1 MILQH
6 AFDAGLERIRRAGCG
21 ESKIEIQYRG
31 ARNNVGRARARMQ
44 VRYLECR
51 RGEIVVA
58 VIPVGPGELGQDGCQ
73 VVYGVA
79 RQMRI
84 GDVALYA
91 FYGEPA
97 GQRSASSVLYGV
109 AQRVDGSRFTDN
121 AIGRAHV

>member
-21 ESKIEIQYRG
+21 ESKIEIHDRG

-58 VIPVGPGELGQDGCQ
+58 VIPVGPGELGQDGRSEEHTSEHQ
-73 VVYGVA
+73 SLL
-79 RQMRI
+79 RNS
-84 GDVALYA
+84 YA
-91 FYGEPA
+91 DFC
-97 GQRSASSVLYGV
+97 LKTKN
-109 AQRVDGSRFTDN
+109 GSTK
-121 AIGRAHV
+121 